1 MPLASP
7 EPHLYDLVATRDGFR
22 VSPTC
27 PDGHVLVMEL
37 VERLGLLDRMQARA
51 GRPGTVDRGFM
62 LDRTDTAIRLPLS
75 PPPLAVDAPALRHES
90 VRAST
95 PVPAPPPPSQSW
107 ADPGANTVP
116 IPDATAV
123 VSVPALPPATLPS
136 VAIAAGVQPQAT
148 TEPAPI
154 TAGRHLSEMV
164 ALNLANLARGPKKAT
179 PATRDRRYILGL
191 LLDVLGDKPVANVTA
206 EDANV
211 MADVLASWPR
221 HRTDYPE
228 FLDLPA
234 RQVAAQTKK
243 RKLPAIQRSTQY
255 KHLMGLNAFFN
266 WCVETKTISENPF
279 HYVDNSRYRE
289 AIRKKKDIF
298 SAQDLQAIFAPQHVS
313 RYTEPH
319 KYWVPLISLFTGMRV
334 NEVSQLYVDDI
345 QTDTETDVEGAEHA
359 ILYFDITP
367 FRDGQSIKTVYS
379 VRRMPV
385 PARLLELGFERYV
398 ADVRASGSE
407 HLFPGL
413 QWPEGGPGRTTSRW
427 FNRHHLRHT
436 CGITSAK
443 KSLHCFRHTLTTRC
457 DRAHVPKSVIQ
468 TINGHSDGQGVD
480 ARTYV
485 ARGSLLECK
494 RALDGVMYPRLDL
507 VPYVSE
513 RFAAY
518 LAQAAAQAAH
528 AERLGEEGK
537 PVVSRKGRRPK
548 FAPLTDLAADIEP
561 ERCKP

>member
-1 MPLASP
+1 MSLTSP

-37 VERLGLLDRMQARA
+37 VERLGLLDRMQARS

-62 LDRTDTAIRLPLS
+62 LDRTGKAIRFPLLPQ
-75 PPPLAVDAPALRHES
+75 PRPLAMDGAALRQES
-90 VRAST
+90 AWVST
-95 PVPAPPPPSQSW
+95 PVPAPPPPSPSLSDQS
-107 ADPGANTVP
+107 ANTAAILAAP
-116 IPDATAV
+116 AAV
-123 VSVPALPPATLPS
+123 TVSALPPVTTP
-136 VAIAAGVQPQAT
+136 AGIQFQAQT
-148 TEPAPI
+148 SAEAAPI
-154 TAGRHLSEMV
+154 TADRRLSEMV

-179 PATRDRRYILGL
+179 PATRDRRYILDL
-191 LLDVLGDKPVANVTA
+191 LLDVLGDKPVAEVTVA
-206 EDANV
+206 DANA

-221 HRTDYPE
+221 NRAQYPE
-228 FLDLPA
+228 LLGLPA
-234 RQVAAQTKK
+234 RAVAAQTKK
-243 RKLPAIQRSTQY
+243 RKLPTIQRGTQG
-255 KHLMGLNAFFN
+255 KHLMALNAFFN
-266 WCVETKTISENPF
+266 WCVKIKTLRENPF
-279 HYVDNSRYRE
+279 HYVDNARYRDKVP
-289 AIRKKKDIF
+289 KKKDIF
-298 SAQDLQAIFAPQHVS
+298 SAQDLQAIFAPQHLS

-319 KYWVPLISLFTGMRV
+319 KYWVPLIALFTGMRV
-334 NEVSQLYVDDI
+334 NEISQLYVDDI
-345 QTDTETDVEGAEHA
+345 QADTETDEEGVEHTL
-359 ILYFDITP
+359 LYFDISP
-367 FRDGQSIKTVYS
+367 FRAGQSIKTAYS
-379 VRRMPV
+379 VRRIPV

-398 ADVRASGSE
+398 TDVRASGSE

-413 QWPEGGPGRTTSRW
+413 QWPEGGPGRTTSQW
-427 FNRHHLRHT
+427 FNRHHLRNA

-457 DRAHVPKSVIQ
+457 DRAHVPQSVIQ
-468 TINGHSDGQGVD
+468 TINGHSNGKGVD

-494 RALDGVMYPRLDL
+494 QVLDGVTYPALDL

-528 AERLGEEGK
+528 VKRLGKEGK

-548 FAPLTDLAADIEP
+548 FTQLDGLPAPDKLNPFA
-561 ERCKP
+561 

>member
-7 EPHLYDLVATRDGFR
+7 EPHLYDLVATRDGVR

-37 VERLGLLDRMQARA
+37 VERLGLLDRMQA
-51 GRPGTVDRGFM
+51 GRPGMVDRGFM
-62 LDRTDTAIRLPLS
+62 LDGADTAIRFPLS
-75 PPPLAVDAPALRHES
+75 PPPLAMDAVALRHES

-95 PVPAPPPPSQSW
+95 PVPAPPPPSLPLAGQ
-107 ADPGANTVP
+107 GANTVP
-116 IPDATAV
+116 IPDAI
-123 VSVPALPPATLPS
+123 SVGTTPSLPPEAT
-136 VAIAAGVQPQAT
+136 VEAAAI
-148 TEPAPI
+148 I
-154 TAGRHLSEMV
+154 AGRRLSEMV
-164 ALNLANLARGPKKAT
+164 ALNLANLARGSKKAT
-179 PATRDRRYILGL
+179 PATRDRRYILDL
-191 LLDVLGDKPVANVTA
+191 LLDVLGDKLVAEVTA

-243 RKLPAIQRSTQY
+243 RKLTTIQRGTQY
-255 KHLMGLNAFFN
+255 KHIMGLNAFFN

-279 HYVDNSRYRE
+279 HYVDTSRYRE

-298 SAQDLQAIFAPQHVS
+298 SAQDLQAIFAPQHLS

-334 NEVSQLYVDDI
+334 NEISQLYVDDI
-345 QTDTETDVEGAEHA
+345 QTDTETDEDGVEHT
-359 ILYFDITP
+359 ITYFDITP

-379 VRRMPV
+379 VRRIPV
-385 PARLLELGFERYV
+385 PARLLELGIERYV

-427 FNRHHLRHT
+427 FNQHHLRHT
-436 CGITSAK
+436 CGITSTK

-494 RALDGVMYPRLDL
+494 RALDGVTYPPLEL
-507 VPYVSE
+507 VPYVPE

-518 LAQAAAQAAH
+518 LTQVATQAAH
-528 AERLGEEGK
+528 AGRLREEGK

-548 FAPLTDLAADIEP
+548 FTPRPQEDQSGEAD
-561 ERCKP
+561 CHDDKPPFPQA

>member
-1 MPLASP
+1 MPLTAPSP

-27 PDGHVLVMEL
+27 ADGHVLVMEL
-37 VERLGLLDRMQARA
+37 IERLRLLDRMQTHNQ
-51 GRPGTVDRGFM
+51 RPGTVDRGFM
-62 LDRTDTAIRLPLS
+62 ADHAATAIRVPLPK
-75 PPPLAVDAPALRHES
+75 VGIT
-90 VRAST
+90 T
-95 PVPAPPPPSQSW
+95 PVPAPPPPSVPRVGQE
-107 ADPGANTVP
+107 ANTVP
-116 IPDATAV
+116 ISNATAATT
-123 VSVPALPPATLPS
+123 VSTLPPATPAPVSNLAVQVPPQTT
-136 VAIAAGVQPQAT
+136 AAPAQALS
-148 TEPAPI
+148 PI
-154 TAGRHLSEMV
+154 TAGRRLSEMV
-164 ALNLANLARGPKKAT
+164 TLNLGNLARGPKKAT
-179 PATRDRRYILGL
+179 PATRDRRYILDL
-191 LLDVLGDKPVANVTA
+191 LVDVLGDKPVAEVTA
-206 EDANV
+206 EDANA

-221 HRTDYPE
+221 QRTDYPE
-228 FLDLPA
+228 FLDMPA

-243 RKLPAIQRSTQY
+243 RKLATIQRSTQY

-266 WCVETKTISENPF
+266 WCVKTETIAKNPF
-279 HYVDNSRYRE
+279 HYVDNTRYRE

-298 SAQDLQAIFAPQHVS
+298 SAQDLQAIFAPQHLS
-313 RYTEPH
+313 RYTEPN
-319 KYWVPLISLFTGMRV
+319 KYWVPLIALFTGMRV
-334 NEVSQLYVDDI
+334 NEISQLYVDDI
-345 QTDTETDVEGAEHA
+345 QTDTVTDEEGVEHT
-359 ILYFDITP
+359 IPYFDITP
-367 FRDGQSIKTVYS
+367 FRDGQSIKTIYS

-427 FNRHHLRHT
+427 FNQHHLRNA

-494 RALDGVMYPRLDL
+494 RALDGVTYPPLDL

-518 LAQAAAQAAH
+518 LAQAAAQGAH
-528 AERLGEEGK
+528 AERLEEEGK
-537 PVVSRKGRRPK
+537 PVVSLKGRRPK
-548 FAPLTDLAADIEP
+548 FVPMTS
-561 ERCKP
+561 